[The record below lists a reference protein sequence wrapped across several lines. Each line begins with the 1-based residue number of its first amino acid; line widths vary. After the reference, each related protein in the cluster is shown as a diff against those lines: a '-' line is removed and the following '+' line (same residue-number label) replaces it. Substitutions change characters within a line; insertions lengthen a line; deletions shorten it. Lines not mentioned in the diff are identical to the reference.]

1 MLQQQRRRAHVAP
14 RDRVTRAERF
24 FTAQAQA
31 ASPSRTYVQPA
42 ATAAVQARAAPGGA
56 MCARAAPPFVQAH
69 SAPSA
74 AVGDTVT
81 GAPQAGACSARGRAM
96 RAKHSVAVQAHPAPP
111 SQPASLSPASAAVF
125 APAPLHGARTRG
137 LCASPQACDEA
148 TLGIPAE
155 LGWIVSHER
164 HHIAIA
170 VNGSSRIKP
179 RKRRKAEKTSVFING
194 RKLTN
199 ACDVTVDSPTWV
211 ERLTE
216 GAVVCRRCKN
226 RAAFLARAAQQLD
239 HAACQPSVRAAR
251 DAVIAIAARAQGRT
265 H

>member
-1 MLQQQRRRAHVAP
+1 
-14 RDRVTRAERF
+14 
-24 FTAQAQA
+24 
-31 ASPSRTYVQPA
+31 
-42 ATAAVQARAAPGGA
+42 
-56 MCARAAPPFVQAH
+56 
-69 SAPSA
+69 
-74 AVGDTVT
+74 
-81 GAPQAGACSARGRAM
+81 M

-125 APAPLHGARTRG
+125 APAPLHGARTRC
-137 LCASPQACDEA
+137 LCASPEACDEA
-148 TLGIPAE
+148 TLSIPAE

-211 ERLTE
+211 ERLTK